1 MFGCASV
8 ASEKQKKLTLK
19 SEVGDEAI
27 ENASSEAKKL
37 LNSME
42 LNIVLEQ
49 AMEKM
54 LDVQLQQNPTLVPY
68 KKVMLKFISKH
79 MSFENLEP
87 QMIKMYADAFTAQE
101 LRDINAFYQTPTGKK
116 TIKVIPELMSKGAQ
130 IGMERVQ
137 ENAAELQLMMKEES
151 ERLLKLQED

>member
-1 MFGCASV
+1 
-8 ASEKQKKLTLK
+8 
-19 SEVGDEAI
+19 
-27 ENASSEAKKL
+27 
-37 LNSME
+37 
-42 LNIVLEQ
+42 
-49 AMEKM
+49 
-54 LDVQLQQNPTLVPY
+54 
-68 KKVMLKFISKH
+68 
-79 MSFENLEP
+79 
-87 QMIKMYADAFTAQE
+87 MIKMYADAFTAQE